1 MLLLSISHERN
12 REISVSALTLIP
24 ALVIRLPQ
32 DKAYLGVL
40 SFALPPASLN
50 QFKSHVFHRYSTAFS
65 TNSDV
70 TNFNTRKSI
79 CCKCSRS
86 RNLLLAGN
94 CCYRDFL
101 SAAGVIRSCRFGKLD
116 FYTSYNVLLFT

>member
-40 SFALPPASLN
+40 SFALPPASLISLN
-50 QFKSHVFHRYSTAFS
+50 LTYSIAI
-65 TNSDV
+65 
-70 TNFNTRKSI
+70 R
-79 CCKCSRS
+79 
-86 RNLLLAGN
+86 LLLAQTVTSLTLAPGS
-94 CCYRDFL
+94 R
-101 SAAGVIRSCRFGKLD
+101 SAASVVGRVI
-116 FYTSYNVLLFT
+116 FY